1 MRGQSGDT
9 EAFWE
14 GELEGLSTTGAWI
27 YFGGHLLETY
37 SSTQQIVAL
46 STTES
51 EYISIKDVAHALEI
65 RSALAECGMT
75 LKMMGKTDR
84 PSSIG
89 SAFEHVMLTFRIFEQ
104 QCSME
109 FDSVSKFHRFPT
121 WRV

>member
-75 LKMMGKTDR
+75 LKMMGKNGPT
-84 PSSIG
+84 IVH
-89 SAFEHVMLTFRIFEQ
+89 FEHVMLTFRIFGAT
-104 QCSME
+104 
-109 FDSVSKFHRFPT
+109 V
-121 WRV
+121 